1 MNLNGGIKMYNIL
14 ALLIG
19 ALISIMVSFNS
30 GLEGYVGSTYS
41 VVIIHA
47 IGLIAILIVAA
58 IKKEKMIIK
67 EAIPFYLFLG
77 GIFGVMLTLVNVITI
92 GSIGVAL
99 TTALAVFGQLVF
111 SSLVDHFGL
120 FGLTKYE
127 FNPKKLAGLLI
138 VFVGLVI
145 MTMA

>member
-1 MNLNGGIKMYNIL
+1 MYNIL
-14 ALLIG
+14 ALVIG
-19 ALISIMVSFNS
+19 ALISVMISFNS

-47 IGLIAILIVAA
+47 VGLIAILIVAA
-58 IKKEKMIIK
+58 IKKEKIVIK

-77 GIFGVMLTLVNVITI
+77 GIFGVMLTLVNIITI
-92 GSIGVAL
+92 GGIGVAL

-120 FGLTKYE
+120 FGITKYE
-127 FNPKKLAGLLI
+127 FNPKKLVGFFI
-138 VFVGLVI
+138 VLVGLVI
-145 MTMA
+145 MTVA

>member
-1 MNLNGGIKMYNIL
+1 MYNIL
-14 ALLIG
+14 ALVIG
-19 ALISIMVSFNS
+19 ALISVMISFNI

-47 IGLIAILIVAA
+47 VGLIAILIVAA
-58 IKKEKMIIK
+58 IKKEKIVIK

-77 GIFGVMLTLVNVITI
+77 GIFGVMLTLVNIITI
-92 GSIGVAL
+92 GGIGVAL

-127 FNPKKLAGLLI
+127 FNPKKLVGFFI
-138 VFVGLVI
+138 VLVGLVI
-145 MTMA
+145 MTVA

>member
-1 MNLNGGIKMYNIL
+1 MYNIL
-14 ALLIG
+14 ALVIG
-19 ALISIMVSFNS
+19 ALISVMISFNS

-47 IGLIAILIVAA
+47 VGLIAILIVAA
-58 IKKEKMIIK
+58 IKKEKIVIK

-77 GIFGVMLTLVNVITI
+77 GIFGVMLTLVNIITI
-92 GSIGVAL
+92 GGIGVAL

-127 FNPKKLAGLLI
+127 FNPKKLVGFFI
-138 VFVGLVI
+138 VLVGLGI
-145 MTMA
+145 MTVA

>member
-1 MNLNGGIKMYNIL
+1 MYNIL
-14 ALLIG
+14 ALVIG
-19 ALISIMVSFNS
+19 ALISVMISFNS

-47 IGLIAILIVAA
+47 VGLIAILIVAA
-58 IKKEKMIIK
+58 IKKEKIVIK

-77 GIFGVMLTLVNVITI
+77 GIFGVMLTLVNIITI
-92 GSIGVAL
+92 GGIGVAL

-127 FNPKKLAGLLI
+127 FNPKKL
-138 VFVGLVI
+138 VGFFL
-145 MTMA
+145 

>member
-1 MNLNGGIKMYNIL
+1 MYNIL
-14 ALLIG
+14 ALVIG
-19 ALISIMVSFNS
+19 ALISVMISFNS

-47 IGLIAILIVAA
+47 VGLIAILIVAA
-58 IKKEKMIIK
+58 IKKEKIVIK
-67 EAIPFYLFLG
+67 AAIPFYLFLG
-77 GIFGVMLTLVNVITI
+77 GIFGVMLTLVNIITI
-92 GSIGVAL
+92 GGIGVAL

-127 FNPKKLAGLLI
+127 FNPKKLVGFFI
-138 VFVGLVI
+138 VLVGLVI
-145 MTMA
+145 MTVA

>member
-1 MNLNGGIKMYNIL
+1 MYNIL
-14 ALLIG
+14 ALVIG
-19 ALISIMVSFNS
+19 ALISIMISFNS

-58 IKKEKMIIK
+58 IKKEKIVIK

-127 FNPKKLAGLLI
+127 FNPKKLVGLFI
-138 VFVGLVI
+138 VLVGLVI

>member
-1 MNLNGGIKMYNIL
+1 MYNIL

-41 VVIIHA
+41 VVIIHV

-58 IKKEKMIIK
+58 IKKEKIVIK

-127 FNPKKLAGLLI
+127 FNPKKLVGFFI
-138 VFVGLVI
+138 VLVGLVI
-145 MTMA
+145 MTVA

>member
-1 MNLNGGIKMYNIL
+1 MYNIL
-14 ALLIG
+14 ALVIG
-19 ALISIMVSFNS
+19 ALISIMISFNS

-58 IKKEKMIIK
+58 IKKEKIVIK

-127 FNPKKLAGLLI
+127 FNPKKLVGLFI

-145 MTMA
+145 MTMV

>member
-1 MNLNGGIKMYNIL
+1 MYNIL

-19 ALISIMVSFNS
+19 ALISIMISFNS

-47 IGLIAILIVAA
+47 VGLIAILIVAT
-58 IKKEKMIIK
+58 IKKEKIVIK
-67 EAIPFYLFLG
+67 EAVPFYLFLG

-127 FNPKKLAGLLI
+127 FNPKKLVGLLI

>member
-1 MNLNGGIKMYNIL
+1 MYNIL
-14 ALLIG
+14 ALVIG
-19 ALISIMVSFNS
+19 ALISVMISFNS

-47 IGLIAILIVAA
+47 VGLIAILIVAA
-58 IKKEKMIIK
+58 IKKEKIVIK

-77 GIFGVMLTLVNVITI
+77 GIFGVMLTLVNIITI
-92 GSIGVAL
+92 GGIGVAL

-127 FNPKKLAGLLI
+127 FNHKKLVVFLI
-138 VFVGLVI
+138 YFSWTSYYDSGI
-145 MTMA
+145 REEK

>member
-1 MNLNGGIKMYNIL
+1 MYNIL
-14 ALLIG
+14 ALVIG
-19 ALISIMVSFNS
+19 ALISVMISFNS

-47 IGLIAILIVAA
+47 VGLIAILIVAA
-58 IKKEKMIIK
+58 IKKEKIVIK

-77 GIFGVMLTLVNVITI
+77 GIFGVMLTLVNIITI
-92 GSIGVAL
+92 GGIGVAL

-127 FNPKKLAGLLI
+127 FNPKKIVGLFI
-138 VFVGLVI
+138 VFIGLVI

>member
-1 MNLNGGIKMYNIL
+1 MYNIL

-58 IKKEKMIIK
+58 IKKEKMVIK

-77 GIFGVMLTLVNVITI
+77 GIFWGMLTLVNVITI

-127 FNPKKLAGLLI
+127 FNPKKIVGLLI
-138 VFVGLVI
+138 VFGGLVI
-145 MTMA
+145 MTVA

>member
-1 MNLNGGIKMYNIL
+1 MYNIL
-14 ALLIG
+14 ALVIG
-19 ALISIMVSFNS
+19 ALISVMISFNS

-47 IGLIAILIVAA
+47 VGLIAILIVAA
-58 IKKEKMIIK
+58 IKKEKIVIK
-67 EAIPFYLFLG
+67 EAIPFYLFLD
-77 GIFGVMLTLVNVITI
+77 GIFGVMLTLVNIITI
-92 GSIGVAL
+92 GGIGVAL

-127 FNPKKLAGLLI
+127 FNPKKLVGFFI
-138 VFVGLVI
+138 VLVGLVI
-145 MTMA
+145 MTVA

>member
-1 MNLNGGIKMYNIL
+1 MYNIL
-14 ALLIG
+14 ALVIG
-19 ALISIMVSFNS
+19 ALISIMISFNS

-47 IGLIAILIVAA
+47 VGLIAILIVAT
-58 IKKEKMIIK
+58 IKKEKIVIK
-67 EAIPFYLFLG
+67 EAVPFYLFLG

-127 FNPKKLAGLLI
+127 FNPKKLVGLFI
-138 VFVGLVI
+138 VLVGLVI
-145 MTMA
+145 MTMV

>member
-1 MNLNGGIKMYNIL
+1 MYNIL
-14 ALLIG
+14 ALAIG
-19 ALISIMVSFNS
+19 ALISVMVSLNS
-30 GLEGYVGSTYS
+30 GLESYVGSTYS

-47 IGLIAILIVAA
+47 VGLISILIVAA
-58 IKKEKMIIK
+58 IKKEKVVIK
-67 EAIPFYLFLG
+67 EAIPYLFLG

-92 GSIGVAL
+92 GSLGVAL

-127 FNPKKLAGLLI
+127 FNPKKLIGFLI
-138 VFVGLVI
+138 VFIGIVI
-145 MTMA
+145 MTIA

>member
-1 MNLNGGIKMYNIL
+1 MYNIL

-41 VVIIHA
+41 VVLIHA

-58 IKKEKMIIK
+58 IKKEKMVIK

-127 FNPKKLAGLLI
+127 FNPKKLVGLFI

>member
-1 MNLNGGIKMYNIL
+1 MYNIL

-41 VVIIHA
+41 VVIIHV

-58 IKKEKMIIK
+58 IKKEKIVIK

-127 FNPKKLAGLLI
+127 FNPKKLVGLLI

>member
-1 MNLNGGIKMYNIL
+1 MYNIL

-19 ALISIMVSFNS
+19 ALISIMISFNS

-41 VVIIHA
+41 VVIIHV

-58 IKKEKMIIK
+58 IKKEKVVIK

-127 FNPKKLAGLLI
+127 FNPKKIVGFLI
-138 VFVGLVI
+138 VLGGLVI

>member
-1 MNLNGGIKMYNIL
+1 MYNIL
-14 ALLIG
+14 ALVIG
-19 ALISIMVSFNS
+19 ALISVMISFNS

-47 IGLIAILIVAA
+47 VGLIAILIVAA
-58 IKKEKMIIK
+58 IKKKKIVIK

-77 GIFGVMLTLVNVITI
+77 GIFGVMLTLVNIITI
-92 GSIGVAL
+92 GGIGVAL

-127 FNPKKLAGLLI
+127 FNPKKLVGFFI
-138 VFVGLVI
+138 VLVGLVI
-145 MTMA
+145 MTVA

>member
-1 MNLNGGIKMYNIL
+1 ML
-14 ALLIG
+14 
-19 ALISIMVSFNS
+19 
-30 GLEGYVGSTYS
+30 
-41 VVIIHA
+41 VVH
-47 IGLIAILIVAA
+47 IVAA
-58 IKKEKMIIK
+58 IKKEKMVIK

-127 FNPKKLAGLLI
+127 FNPKKLVGLFI

>member
-1 MNLNGGIKMYNIL
+1 MYNIL

-19 ALISIMVSFNS
+19 ALISIMISFNS

-41 VVIIHA
+41 VVLIHA

-58 IKKEKMIIK
+58 IKKEKMVIK

-127 FNPKKLAGLLI
+127 FNPKKLIGFLI
-138 VFVGLVI
+138 VFIGIVI
-145 MTMA
+145 MTIA

>member
-1 MNLNGGIKMYNIL
+1 MYNIL
-14 ALLIG
+14 ALVIG
-19 ALISIMVSFNS
+19 ALISIMISFNS

-47 IGLIAILIVAA
+47 VGLISILIVAA
-58 IKKEKMIIK
+58 VKKEKIVIK
-67 EAIPFYLFLG
+67 EAIPVYLFLG
-77 GIFGVMLTLVNVITI
+77 GIFGVMLTLVNIITI
-92 GSIGVAL
+92 GGIGVAL

-127 FNPKKLAGLLI
+127 FNPKKLVGFFI
-138 VFVGLVI
+138 VLCGLVI

>member
-1 MNLNGGIKMYNIL
+1 MYNIL

-19 ALISIMVSFNS
+19 ALISIMISFNS

-47 IGLIAILIVAA
+47 VGLIAILIVAT
-58 IKKEKMIIK
+58 IKKEKIVIK
-67 EAIPFYLFLG
+67 EAVPFYLFLG

-127 FNPKKLAGLLI
+127 FNPKKLVGLFI
-138 VFVGLVI
+138 VLVGLVI
-145 MTMA
+145 MTMV

>member
-1 MNLNGGIKMYNIL
+1 MYNIL

-19 ALISIMVSFNS
+19 ALISIMISFNS

-47 IGLIAILIVAA
+47 VGLIAILIVAA
-58 IKKEKMIIK
+58 IKKEKIVIK

-77 GIFGVMLTLVNVITI
+77 GIFGVMLTLVNIITI
-92 GSIGVAL
+92 GGIGVAL

-127 FNPKKLAGLLI
+127 FNPKKLVGFFI
-138 VFVGLVI
+138 VLVGLVI
-145 MTMA
+145 MTVA

>member
-1 MNLNGGIKMYNIL
+1 MYNIL
-14 ALLIG
+14 ALVIG
-19 ALISIMVSFNS
+19 ALISVMISFNS

-47 IGLIAILIVAA
+47 VGLIAILIVAA
-58 IKKEKMIIK
+58 IKKEKIVIK

-77 GIFGVMLTLVNVITI
+77 GIFGVMLTLVNIITI
-92 GSIGVAL
+92 GGIGVAL

-127 FNPKKLAGLLI
+127 FNPKKLVGLFI

>member
-1 MNLNGGIKMYNIL
+1 MYNIL
-14 ALLIG
+14 ALVIG
-19 ALISIMVSFNS
+19 ALISVMISFNS

-47 IGLIAILIVAA
+47 VGLIAILIVAA
-58 IKKEKMIIK
+58 IKKEKIVIK

-127 FNPKKLAGLLI
+127 FNPKKLVGLFI
-138 VFVGLVI
+138 VLVGLVI
-145 MTMA
+145 MTMV

>member
-1 MNLNGGIKMYNIL
+1 MYNIL

-58 IKKEKMIIK
+58 IKKEKIVIK

-127 FNPKKLAGLLI
+127 FNPKKLVGFFI
-138 VFVGLVI
+138 VLVGLVI
-145 MTMA
+145 MTVA

>member
-1 MNLNGGIKMYNIL
+1 MYNIL
-14 ALLIG
+14 ALAIG
-19 ALISIMVSFNS
+19 ALISVMVSLNS
-30 GLEGYVGSTYS
+30 GLESYVGSTYS
-41 VVIIHA
+41 VIIHA
-47 IGLIAILIVAA
+47 VGLISILIVAA
-58 IKKEKMIIK
+58 IKKEKVVIK

-92 GSIGVAL
+92 GSLGVAL

-127 FNPKKLAGLLI
+127 FNPKKLIGFLI
-138 VFVGLVI
+138 VFIGIVI
-145 MTMA
+145 MTIA

>member
-1 MNLNGGIKMYNIL
+1 MYNIL

-19 ALISIMVSFNS
+19 ALISIMISFNS

-47 IGLIAILIVAA
+47 VGLIAILIVAT
-58 IKKEKMIIK
+58 IKKEKIVIK

-77 GIFGVMLTLVNVITI
+77 GIFGVMLTLVNIITI

-127 FNPKKLAGLLI
+127 FNPKKIVGLLI
-138 VFVGLVI
+138 VLVGLVI

>member
-1 MNLNGGIKMYNIL
+1 MYNIL

-19 ALISIMVSFNS
+19 ALISIMISFNS

-47 IGLIAILIVAA
+47 VGLIAILIVAT
-58 IKKEKMIIK
+58 IKKEKIVIK
-67 EAIPFYLFLG
+67 EAVPFYLFLG

-127 FNPKKLAGLLI
+127 FNPKKLVGLLI

-145 MTMA
+145 ITMD

>member
-1 MNLNGGIKMYNIL
+1 MYNIL

-58 IKKEKMIIK
+58 IKKEKIVIK

-99 TTALAVFGQLVF
+99 TTSLAVFGQLVF

-127 FNPKKLAGLLI
+127 FNPKKLVGLLI

>member
-1 MNLNGGIKMYNIL
+1 MYNIL
-14 ALLIG
+14 ALVIG
-19 ALISIMVSFNS
+19 ALISIMISFNS

-47 IGLIAILIVAA
+47 VGLISILIVAA
-58 IKKEKMIIK
+58 VKKEKIVIK

-77 GIFGVMLTLVNVITI
+77 GIFGVMLTLVNIITI
-92 GSIGVAL
+92 GGIGVAL

-127 FNPKKLAGLLI
+127 FNPKKLVGFLI
-138 VFVGLVI
+138 VLCGLVI

>member
-1 MNLNGGIKMYNIL
+1 MYNIL

-58 IKKEKMIIK
+58 IKKEKVVIK

-111 SSLVDHFGL
+111 SFLVDHFGL

-127 FNPKKLAGLLI
+127 FNPKKLVGLLI

>member
-1 MNLNGGIKMYNIL
+1 MYNIL

-58 IKKEKMIIK
+58 IKKEKIVIK

-99 TTALAVFGQLVF
+99 TTALSVFGQLVF

-127 FNPKKLAGLLI
+127 FNPKKLVGLLI

>member
-1 MNLNGGIKMYNIL
+1 MYNIL
-14 ALLIG
+14 ALVIG
-19 ALISIMVSFNS
+19 ALISVMISFNS
-30 GLEGYVGSTYS
+30 GLEGYVVSTYS

-47 IGLIAILIVAA
+47 VGLIAILIVAA
-58 IKKEKMIIK
+58 IKKEKIVIK

-77 GIFGVMLTLVNVITI
+77 GIFGVMLTLVNIITI
-92 GSIGVAL
+92 GGIGVAL

-127 FNPKKLAGLLI
+127 FNPKKLVGFFI
-138 VFVGLVI
+138 VLVGLVI
-145 MTMA
+145 MTVA